1 MGDVLESGARPGGD
15 SIALN
20 FNAREVGV
28 GQRYDDST
36 NASVADQEVGATTQ
50 QEHRDATQV
59 GDLEGAGQ
67 GVVGTRFDEE
77 VGRSAHPQRG
87 ASSQR
92 FVASDQ
98 GFRRQHDFQIAEGV
112 GNVFGMRGRGLNG
125 RIDRFLTESERG
137 VHAASLKGIQRCAV
151 GRVRELATLRMA
163 WVNGWRSCSR
173 MLSAMAEAASGRSA
187 CFKACCMEFRS
198 AES

>member
-1 MGDVLESGARPGGD
+1 MAEIFAAELRADAERLRHLE
-15 SIALN
+15 N
-20 FNAREVGV
+20 FLL
-28 GQRYDDST
+28 
-36 NASVADQEVGATTQ
+36 
-50 QEHRDATQV
+50 H
-59 GDLEGAGQ
+59 L
-67 GVVGTRFDEE
+67 
-77 VGRSAHPQRG
+77 
-87 ASSQR
+87 
-92 FVASDQ
+92 
-98 GFRRQHDFQIAEGV
+98 QIAEGV
-112 GNVFGMRGRGLNG
+112 GNVFGMRGRGING